1 MATPA
6 RKRAVLFADLVGSTR
21 LYDQLGDREAYVIAA
36 GCLLGIRQIV
46 ERFSGIV
53 VKTIGDEVM
62 ATFLTA
68 DAAFSCAEAIV
79 SGVRCTTLGSA
90 KPLGVHVGFA
100 FGPVI
105 EKKPD
110 VFGDTVNVAAHL
122 VTMANNQRVFTTAG
136 TAAEI
141 NESMRARLRF
151 VERVV
156 IKGRQDPIDVFELTT
171 GHETLIRFVDVPA
184 ARGGR
189 ADSAALIVSCRGRR
203 HVVRGSRRPLT
214 IGRDKSNDLLL
225 TSPSASRFHAQIEWR
240 KQAFYLVDRSS
251 NGTLVIDEHGRATTL
266 RKEGV
271 RIDGSGTFGIAGARG
286 TQPEEPVRFE
296 VRSHELTPKS
306 SQTSGE

>member
-1 MATPA
+1 MAAAA
-6 RKRAVLFADLVGSTR
+6 RKRAVLFADLVDSTR
-21 LYDQLGDREAYVIAA
+21 LYDELGDREAYVIAA

-46 ERFSGIV
+46 ERFCGIV

-68 DAAFSCAEAIV
+68 DAAFTCAGAIV
-79 SGVRCTTLGSA
+79 SGMRCTTLGSA
-90 KPLGVHVGFA
+90 KSLGVHVGFA

-105 EKKPD
+105 EKKRD

-122 VTMANNQRVFTTAG
+122 VTLADNQRIFTTAE

-141 NESMRARLRF
+141 NEGMRARLHF
-151 VERVV
+151 VERIV

-184 ARGGR
+184 AGEIR
-189 ADSAALIVSCRGRR
+189 ADSAALIVSCRGRQ
-203 HVVRGSRRPLT
+203 HVVRGPRRMLT

-266 RKEGV
+266 RKEGL
-271 RIDGSGTFGIAGARG
+271 RIDGSGTFGVAGARG
-286 TQPEEPVRFE
+286 ARPEESIRFE
-296 VRSHELTPKS
+296 LRGDEPTTKS
-306 SQTSGE
+306 RPATGE

>member
-1 MATPA
+1 MAAGA
-6 RKRAVLFADLVGSTR
+6 RKRAVLFADLVDSTR
-21 LYDQLGDREAYVIAA
+21 LYDELGDREAYVIAA

-46 ERFSGIV
+46 ERFGGIV

-68 DAAFSCAEAIV
+68 DAAFSCAGAIV
-79 SGVRCTTLGSA
+79 SGMRCTTLGNA
-90 KPLGVHVGFA
+90 KSLGVHIGFA

-105 EKKPD
+105 EKKGD

-122 VTMANNQRVFTTAG
+122 VTLADNQRIFTTAE

-141 NESMRARLRF
+141 SESMRARLRYI
-151 VERVV
+151 ERVV

-184 ARGGR
+184 AGEVR
-189 ADSAALIVSCRGRR
+189 ADSTALIVSCRGRQ
-203 HVVRGSRRPLT
+203 HVVRGPRKTFT

-225 TSPSASRFHAQIEWR
+225 TSPSASRFHARIER
-240 KQAFYLVDRSS
+240 RRQAFYLVDRSS
-251 NGTLVIDEHGRATTL
+251 NGTLVVDEHGRATTL
-266 RKEGV
+266 RKEGL

-286 TQPEEPVRFE
+286 EQPEEPIRFE
-296 VRSHELTPKS
+296 LRRGEPTSKS
-306 SQTSGE
+306 SSTTGE

>member
-1 MATPA
+1 M
-6 RKRAVLFADLVGSTR
+6 RAVLFADLVDSTR
-21 LYDQLGDREAYVIAA
+21 LYDELGDREAYVVAA

-79 SGVRCTTLGSA
+79 SGVRCTALGSA

-105 EKKPD
+105 EKKSD

-122 VTMANNQRVFTTAG
+122 VAMADNQRVFTTAE
-136 TAAEI
+136 TAAQI
-141 NESMRARLRF
+141 NESMRSRLRF
-151 VERVV
+151 VERAVV
-156 IKGRQDPIDVFELTT
+156 KGRQDPINVFELTT

-184 ARGGR
+184 NRGDR
-189 ADSAALIVSCRGRR
+189 AGGSALIVSCRGRH

-225 TSPSASRFHAQIEWR
+225 TSRSASRFHAQIEWR

-251 NGTLVIDEHGRATTL
+251 NGTLVIDEHGRAIKL
-266 RKEGV
+266 HKEGM
-271 RIDGSGTFGIAGARG
+271 RIAGSGTFGIAGARG

-296 VRSHELTPKS
+296 LRSDELMPKS
-306 SQTSGE
+306 NPTPGD

>member
-1 MATPA
+1 MAAAA
-6 RKRAVLFADLVGSTR
+6 RKRAVLFADLVDSTR
-21 LYDQLGDREAYVIAA
+21 LYDELGDREAYVIAA

-46 ERFSGIV
+46 ERFCGIV

-68 DAAFSCAEAIV
+68 DAAFSCAGAIV
-79 SGVRCTTLGSA
+79 SGMRCMAIGSA
-90 KPLGVHVGFA
+90 KSLGVHVGFA

-105 EKKPD
+105 EKKRD

-122 VTMANNQRVFTTAG
+122 VTMADNQRIFTTAE

-184 ARGGR
+184 AGEVR
-189 ADSAALIVSCRGRR
+189 ADSAALIVSCRGRH
-203 HVVRGSRRPLT
+203 HVVRGPRRTLT

-225 TSPSASRFHAQIEWR
+225 TSPSASHFHAQIEWR

-266 RKEGV
+266 RREGL

-286 TQPEEPVRFE
+286 AHPEEPIRFE
-296 VRSHELTPKS
+296 LRGAEPAPKS
-306 SQTSGE
+306 SPTSGE

>member
-1 MATPA
+1 MAAAA

-21 LYDQLGDREAYVIAA
+21 LYDELGDREAYVITA
-36 GCLLGIRQIV
+36 GCLLGIRQTV
-46 ERFSGIV
+46 ERFCGIV

-68 DAAFSCAEAIV
+68 DAAFSCAGAIV
-79 SGVRCTTLGSA
+79 SGVRCTALGNA
-90 KPLGVHVGFA
+90 KSLGVHVGFA

-105 EKKPD
+105 EKKRD

-122 VTMANNQRVFTTAG
+122 VTLADNQRVFTTAE
-136 TAAEI
+136 TAAELD
-141 NESMRARLRF
+141 EGMRASLRF

-171 GHETLIRFVDVPA
+171 GHETLVRFVDVPA
-184 ARGGR
+184 AEEVR
-189 ADSAALIVSCRGRR
+189 ADSAALIVSCRGKH
-203 HVVRGSRRPLT
+203 HVVRGPRRTLT

-266 RKEGV
+266 RGEGL

-286 TQPEEPVRFE
+286 ADPEEPIRFE
-296 VRSHELTPKS
+296 LRGAEPKPS
-306 SQTSGE
+306 PTSGK